1 MARQR
6 AIAISVLVVCANL
19 VSTNKAFAA
28 ALTAADVS
36 PAEVTQITQAAS
48 ASVAIGKALKT
59 LTLTDVDVREVR
71 ETTGLLA
78 TFRIGRLTH
87 CLSTVLQCGGKAYS
101 VSAP

>member
-48 ASVAIGKALKT
+48 ASVASE
-59 LTLTDVDVREVR
+59 RR
-71 ETTGLLA
+71 
-78 TFRIGRLTH
+78 
-87 CLSTVLQCGGKAYS
+87 
-101 VSAP
+101 